1 LSEIYSTFKA
11 KKAFMD
17 IMDTLRYDR
26 WIEDALKSVVR
37 KALTYCQEHGLP
49 GEHHFYVTFSTDH
62 PDVIIP
68 DSLRAQYPEEITIVM
83 EHEFWDLEV
92 DENFFDVTLSFAD
105 VKTPIHVPFEAVTGF
120 ADPSVK
126 FGLQFKMELLDD
138 ADVELEGDEPVDAQ
152 NSASESS
159 ADSSEKEDEESK
171 DNVVALDAFRNN
183 KK

>member
-1 LSEIYSTFKA
+1 
-11 KKAFMD
+11 MD

-49 GEHHFYVTFSTDH
+49 GEHHFYITFATDH
-62 PDVIIP
+62 PDVIMP
-68 DSLRAQYPEEITIVM
+68 DSLRAQYPEEITIVI
-83 EHEFWDLEV
+83 EHEYWDLEV
-92 DENFFDVTLSFAD
+92 AQDFFDVILSFNE

-126 FGLQFKMELLDD
+126 FGLQFKMEILAEDDLEDDPDEDELILDD
-138 ADVELEGDEPVDAQ
+138 MPAQ
-152 NSASESS
+152 P
-159 ADSSEKEDEESK
+159 DEEKTSGEPEEGK
-171 DNVVALDAFRNN
+171 DNVIALDAFRN

>member
-1 LSEIYSTFKA
+1 
-11 KKAFMD
+11 MD

-49 GEHHFYVTFSTDH
+49 GEHHFYITFATDH
-62 PDVIIP
+62 PDVIMP
-68 DSLRAQYPEEITIVM
+68 SHLREQYPEEITVVI

-92 DENFFDVTLSFAD
+92 TADYFGVALSFSD
-105 VKTPIHVPFEAVTGF
+105 VKTPIHVPFDAVTGF

-126 FGLQFKMELLDD
+126 FGLQFKMETVED
-138 ADVELEGDEPVDAQ
+138 ELELDELPLEESEPVL
-152 NSASESS
+152 EEVSS
-159 ADSSEKEDEESK
+159 KSDDDENK
-171 DNVVALDAFRNN
+171 DNVIALDAFRN